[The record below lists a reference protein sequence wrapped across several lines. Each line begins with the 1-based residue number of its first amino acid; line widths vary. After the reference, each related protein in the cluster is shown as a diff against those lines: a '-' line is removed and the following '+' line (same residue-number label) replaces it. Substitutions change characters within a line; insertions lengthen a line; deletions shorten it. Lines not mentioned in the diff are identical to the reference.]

1 MTTLPTSK
9 IDMNSRFTQSSST
22 DGNEGQTLHNMNVR
36 ANVMRRRG
44 LSAGSARVSSPRV
57 LRRSN
62 AIVA

>member
-9 IDMNSRFTQSSST
+9 IDMNSRFTQSST

-36 ANVMRRRG
+36 ANAMRRRG